1 LNLQPCVHQGPV
13 GMHGCSMTSLHLM
26 ENPDEQVDGAAIRTN
41 RLVGFPKQVVLLLT
55 AEVLRGHVLQQGR
68 FQIEHG
74 RPGGQTS
81 HQMSGASFQPA
92 GPWAGLGTEASH
104 VKPSSVTGTVLN
116 RAEHVS
122 EQLDRDAEPVG

>member
-1 LNLQPCVHQGPV
+1 
-13 GMHGCSMTSLHLM
+13 MHGCSIASLHLM
-26 ENPDEQVDGAAIRTN
+26 EHPDEQVDGAATRPD
-41 RLVGFPKQVVLLLT
+41 RLVGFSEQVLLLLS
-55 AEVLRGHVLQQGR
+55 AELLRGHFLQQGR

-81 HQMSGASFQPA
+81 HQMGGAGLQPA
-92 GPWAGLGTEASH
+92 GPWAGLGTEAFH
-104 VKPSSVTGTVLN
+104 VKPSGMTRTVLN